1 MNAFCRL
8 QNYLESEN
16 RKEATR
22 REILEIKDQSKEW
35 KSTPIGK
42 MRLIECKEYLNSKG
56 KILIEKWKSMLGQ
69 TIYIKSIYSNKII
82 YPIEDK
88 NLILQKDFYK
98 DLKNKDKNIIEKEK
112 YITLNLINVLDL
124 LNDVNFKK
132 NITVGKT
139 LKIIRDIMKDDK
151 SIEILSKKYKVE
163 KTFIQKLNQYIR

>member
-1 MNAFCRL
+1 M
-8 QNYLESEN
+8 
-16 RKEATR
+16 
-22 REILEIKDQSKEW
+22 
-35 KSTPIGK
+35 
-42 MRLIECKEYLNSKG
+42 
-56 KILIEKWKSMLGQ
+56 
-69 TIYIKSIYSNKII
+69 
-82 YPIEDK
+82 
-88 NLILQKDFYK
+88 ILQKDFYK